1 MSIANPIFGIDVHPE
16 YQKGFDFE
24 RAKAQGYEYAFI
36 KASEGPYRD
45 GTTYV
50 PTGLKDFHA
59 RAQASGMIVGLYH
72 FLLESDG
79 DDPQRGGRIQADL
92 FYRTIQSV
100 GGTQGKLIAVDF
112 EAYYDKYPWLW
123 PTNETLKAFVSSLR
137 TRIGNHPI
145 VLYSVRSYWNET
157 GTPSGDF
164 DQYGADVAWDARYA
178 DMQPHNRPR
187 DHYHELQDWG
197 WGKPWG
203 GVTPMFW
210 QFTSSGLVSGQYID
224 VDAYRLTFKD
234 LRSLAVTPL
243 PDPDEL
249 EEEERNDLPNSADG
263 VMENVRIAKQYGLNL
278 LERRPK
284 YWCWDGGNLNVPRPT
299 VGRPACVD
307 GPPPKMENIKRL
319 FCADLIS
326 LQLRRLGKPVPKNRG
341 SFGNFDGGTR
351 SFRLRYGGQ
360 MKLFNLS
367 ECREGDV
374 AFVDFQTSWAP
385 EGHIGFCLGAGPDAK
400 FLQSHLETNC
410 VTGEPGMNNIYT
422 LRESNMRTGG
432 GNYYTHRIPRKVIWG

>member
-1 MSIANPIFGIDVHPE
+1 MSIANPVFGIDIHPE

-24 RAKAQGYEYAFI
+24 RAIAQGYEYAFI

-100 GGTQGKLIAVDF
+100 GGTQAKLIAADF
-112 EAYYDKYPWLW
+112 EAYSDKYPWIW

-157 GTPSGDF
+157 GTPSGNI

-249 EEEERNDLPNSADG
+249 EEEERNNLPNSADG

-284 YWCWDGGNLNVPRPT
+284 YWCWDGGDLNVPRPT

-307 GPPPKMENIKRL
+307 GPPPKMENIKRI

-326 LQLRRLGKPVPKNRG
+326 LQLRRLGKLVPKNRG

-367 ECREGDV
+367 ECRE
-374 AFVDFQTSWAP
+374 ATWPS
-385 EGHIGFCLGAGPDAK
+385 
-400 FLQSHLETNC
+400 
-410 VTGEPGMNNIYT
+410 
-422 LRESNMRTGG
+422 
-432 GNYYTHRIPRKVIWG
+432 

>member
-1 MSIANPIFGIDVHPE
+1 
-16 YQKGFDFE
+16 
-24 RAKAQGYEYAFI
+24 
-36 KASEGPYRD
+36 
-45 GTTYV
+45 
-50 PTGLKDFHA
+50 
-59 RAQASGMIVGLYH
+59 
-72 FLLESDG
+72 
-79 DDPQRGGRIQADL
+79 
-92 FYRTIQSV
+92 
-100 GGTQGKLIAVDF
+100 
-112 EAYYDKYPWLW
+112 
-123 PTNETLKAFVSSLR
+123 
-137 TRIGNHPI
+137 
-145 VLYSVRSYWNET
+145 VRSYWNET

-234 LRSLAVTPL
+234 LRSLAVTLL
-243 PDPDEL
+243 PVPDEL
-249 EEEERNDLPNSADG
+249 EEEERNNLPNAGNG
-263 VMENVRIAKQYGLNL
+263 VMENVRIAKQYGLDL
-278 LERRPK
+278 LEHRPK
-284 YWCWDGGNLNVPRPT
+284 YWCWDGGDLNVPRPT

-307 GPPPKMENIKRL
+307 GPPPKMENIKRF

-351 SFRLRYGGQ
+351 SFLLRYGRQ
-360 MKLFNLS
+360 MKPFKLS

-374 AFVDFQTSWAP
+374 TFVDFQTSWAP
-385 EGHIGFCLGAGPDAK
+385 EGHIGFCLGDGPDAK

-410 VTGEPGMNNIYT
+410 VIGEPGLNNIYT
-422 LRESNMRTGG
+422 LRQSNMRTGG
-432 GNYYTHRIPRKVIWG
+432 GNYYTHRIPREVIWG

>member
-1 MSIANPIFGIDVHPE
+1 MSIAEPIFGIDVHPE
-16 YQKGFDFE
+16 YQKGFDFK

-50 PTGLKDFHA
+50 PSGFRDFYD
-59 RAQASGMIVGLYH
+59 RAAASGLIVGLYH

-92 FYRTIQSV
+92 FHRTIETV

-112 EAYYDKYPWLW
+112 ESYSDKFPWLW
-123 PTNETLKAFVSSLR
+123 PTNATLKAFISALK

-145 VLYSVRSYWNET
+145 ILYSGRSYWNE

-164 DQYGADVAWDARYA
+164 DQYGAAVAWDARYA
-178 DMQPHNRPR
+178 DMKPHDGPKV
-187 DHYHELQDWG
+187 HYKEIQDWG
-197 WGKPWG
+197 WGEPWG
-203 GVTPMFW
+203 NVTPALW
-210 QFTSSGLVSGQYID
+210 QFTSSGLVAGQYID
-224 VDAYRLTFKD
+224 VDAYRLTLKD

-243 PDPDEL
+243 PHPDEPED
-249 EEEERNDLPNSADG
+249 EEIEETPTSGEG
-263 VMENVRIAKQYGLNL
+263 VMGNVRIVKEYGLSL
-278 LERRPK
+278 LEREPK
-284 YWCWDGGNLNVPRPT
+284 YWCWDQKSLNIPRPA

-307 GPPPKMENIKRL
+307 GPPPKLENIKRI

-326 LQLRRLGKPVPKNRG
+326 LQLRRLGKPVPKNNG

-351 SFRLRYGGQ
+351 SFRLRYGNR
-360 MKLFNLS
+360 MKPFKLS

-374 AFVDFQTSWAP
+374 AFVDFQTSYAP
-385 EGHIGFCLGAGPDAK
+385 EGHIGFCLGDGPDAK
-400 FLQSHLETNC
+400 FLQSHLETAC
-410 VTGEPGMNNIYT
+410 VIGEPGLNNTYT
-422 LRESNMRTGG
+422 LSQSNTRTGG
-432 GNYYTHRIPRKVIWG
+432 GNYYTHRIPREVIWG